1 MLDEKTVTE
10 ALRKVISV
18 HEKKDIV
25 TLGLIQEIIIDGG
38 KVTVKMRPRGT
49 CPFSFI
55 IAVQAEQEVKRLPGV
70 EEATVDVLL

>member
-1 MLDEKTVTE
+1 MVDEDQVSE

-25 TLGLIQEIIIDGG
+25 TLGLIEEIVIDGG
-38 KVTVKMRPRGT
+38 RVNIKMRPRGT

-55 IAVQAEQEVKRLPGV
+55 IAVRAEEEVKKLPGV
-70 EEATVDVLL
+70 GEVKVDVLL